1 MSDVLRAK
9 GQNGQ
14 VEFDGRNVIIR
25 RGGFYGTMTVG
36 RGDKVIP
43 VQSITG
49 VRYRKAT
56 LGGTLRGFIEF
67 TVPGGM
73 EQHTRAGRQA
83 MDEMRNENAVVI
95 LRPKHN
101 PEFEAIRDAVLA
113 AIEGNTAAVPPAGDA
128 STALRKL
135 AALHDSGLLSDNEFA
150 NQACRDYRPDL
161 TGLRQ
166 QHSECQ
172 RQPVA
177 GV

>member
-1 MSDVLRAK
+1 MSDTLRAK

-14 VEFDGRNVIIR
+14 VEFDGRNVTIR

-49 VRYRKAT
+49 VRYRKAS
-56 LGGTLRGFIEF
+56 LGGTIRGVIEF

-73 EQHTRAGRQA
+73 EQRTRAGHQA
-83 MDEMRNENAVVI
+83 VDEIHNDNAVVI

-113 AIEGNTAAVPPAGDA
+113 TVQGNTAAASPADDPSA
-128 STALRKL
+128 ALRKL
-135 AALHDSGLLSDNEFA
+135 SDLHDSGLLSDDEFA
-150 NQACRDYRPDL
+150 AKRAEIIERI
-161 TGLRQ
+161 
-166 QHSECQ
+166 
-172 RQPVA
+172 
-177 GV
+177 

>member
-1 MSDVLRAK
+1 MSDILRAK

-14 VEFDGRNVIIR
+14 VEFDGRNVTIK

-43 VQSITG
+43 VQSIAG
-49 VRYRKAT
+49 VRYRKAS
-56 LGGTLRGFIEF
+56 LGGTVRGIIEF

-73 EQHTRAGRQA
+73 EQRTRAGHQA
-83 MDEMRNENAVVI
+83 VDEIRNDNAVVI

-113 AIEGNTAAVPPAGDA
+113 AIEGNTAAVPPADDA

-135 AALHDSGLLSDNEFA
+135 AGLHDSGLLSDDEFA
-150 NQACRDYRPDL
+150 AKRAEIIERI
-161 TGLRQ
+161 
-166 QHSECQ
+166 
-172 RQPVA
+172 
-177 GV
+177 

>member
-1 MSDVLRAK
+1 MSDILRAK

-14 VEFDGRNVIIR
+14 VEFDGQNVTIK

-36 RGDKVIP
+36 RGVKVIP

-49 VRYRKAT
+49 VRYRKAS
-56 LGGTLRGFIEF
+56 LGGTVRGFIEF

-73 EQHTRAGRQA
+73 EQRTRAGHQA
-83 MDEMRNENAVVI
+83 VDEIRNENAVVI

-113 AIEGNTAAVPPAGDA
+113 AIEGSTAAVPPAEDA

-135 AALHDSGLLSDNEFA
+135 ADLHDSGLLSDDEFA
-150 NQACRDYRPDL
+150 AKRAEIIERI
-161 TGLRQ
+161 
-166 QHSECQ
+166 
-172 RQPVA
+172 
-177 GV
+177 

>member
-1 MSDVLRAK
+1 MSDILRAK

-14 VEFDGRNVIIR
+14 VEFDGRNVTIK

-49 VRYRKAT
+49 VRYRKAS
-56 LGGTLRGFIEF
+56 LGGTARGIIEF

-73 EQHTRAGRQA
+73 EHHARAGHQA
-83 MDEMRNENAVVI
+83 VDEMHNDNAVVI

-101 PEFEAIRDAVLA
+101 PEFEAIRDSVLA
-113 AIEGNTAAVPPAGDA
+113 AIDGNSAAVPAADDA

-135 AALHDSGLLSDNEFA
+135 AALHDSGLLSDDEFA
-150 NQACRDYRPDL
+150 GKRAEIIERI
-161 TGLRQ
+161 
-166 QHSECQ
+166 
-172 RQPVA
+172 
-177 GV
+177 